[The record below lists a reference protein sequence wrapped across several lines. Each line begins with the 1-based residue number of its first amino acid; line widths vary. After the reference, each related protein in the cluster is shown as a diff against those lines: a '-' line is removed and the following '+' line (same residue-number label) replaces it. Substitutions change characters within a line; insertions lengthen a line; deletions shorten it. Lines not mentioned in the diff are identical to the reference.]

1 MTTLVAT
8 PMTTLAQVH
17 AMLPGSQLIHANG
30 QSASSISIDHV
41 GSDSR
46 QVRPGELFIALSGE
60 RFDAH
65 HFLGDVATA
74 GASGALISDKAA
86 CPENLA
92 AVCVKDVKQ
101 SLGELAKAWRAQFSI
116 PVALVTG
123 SNGKTTVKEM
133 IASIF
138 KAAVGEKCTLVTK
151 GNFNNDIGLPLT
163 LLRMRSTDRLAVI
176 ELGMNHPGETAELAV
191 IAQANIGLI
200 NNAQREHQEFMATVE
215 AVAQEH
221 ATALSSLPADG
232 VAVFPA
238 DSEFS
243 KVWYQAAAGRKV
255 IDFALTTDSAS
266 TKASVVGKLLASG
279 RIEIS
284 TDLGKFEVQL
294 NTLGSHNVRNAL
306 AASAVALGAGLSLE
320 QIKAGLE
327 SFVPVNGRM
336 QSKPLSVGR
345 TLIDDSYN
353 ANPDSVRAAID
364 ALKQSGNISW
374 LVLGDMGEV
383 GDQGP
388 AFHEEVGAYAAEQ
401 GISKLFAL
409 GEQCKFTVQGFNES
423 EKALA
428 TSRATHF
435 TTLDRLLEELNL
447 ALADHESS
455 KQMHLDIL
463 VKGSRFMRME
473 RVVQALLEEAKTC
486 S

>member
-1 MTTLVAT
+1 MST
-8 PMTTLAQVH
+8 PMTNLAQVH
-17 AMLPGSQLIHANG
+17 AMLPGSQLIHADKE
-30 QSASSISIDHV
+30 SAQAITISRI

-46 QVRPGELFIALSGE
+46 QIESGELFIALAGE

-65 HFLGDVATA
+65 DFLDDVIKA
-74 GASGALISDKAA
+74 GASAALISQKEK
-86 CPENLA
+86 CPTNLA
-92 AVCVKDVKQ
+92 AVCVQDVKQ
-101 SLGELAKAWRAQFSI
+101 GLGELAKAWRAQFSI

-138 KAAVGEKCTLVTK
+138 KVAAGEERTLVTK
-151 GNFNNDIGLPLT
+151 GNLNNDIGLPLT

-191 IAQANIGLI
+191 ITQANIALI

-215 AVAQEH
+215 AVANEH
-221 ATALSSLPADG
+221 AAALSSLPKDG

-243 KVWYQAAAGRKV
+243 DIWYQAAAGRKV
-255 IDFALTTDSAS
+255 IDFALSTNSTFASAS
-266 TKASVVGKLLASG
+266 VTGKLLLSG
-279 RIEIS
+279 KIEI
-284 TDLGKFEVQL
+284 TTELGKIEIQL

-306 AASAVALGAGLSLE
+306 AASAVAIGAGLSLE

-327 SFVPVNGRM
+327 LFVPVNGRM
-336 QSKPLSVGR
+336 QSKPLNTGR

-364 ALKQSGNISW
+364 VLKQSGNTSW

-388 AFHEEVGAYAAEQ
+388 SFHEEVGAYAAEQ
-401 GISKLFAL
+401 GVSKLFAL
-409 GEQCKFTVQGFNES
+409 GEQCKFAVQAFNES
-423 EKALA
+423 EKFSPA
-428 TSRATHF
+428 SSATHF
-435 TTLDRLLEELNL
+435 STLDQLLEELNE
-447 ALADHESS
+447 ALADQESS
-455 KQMHLDIL
+455 QQLHLDIL

>member
-1 MTTLVAT
+1 MSL

-17 AMLPGSQLIHANG
+17 AMLPGSKLIHASNE
-30 QSASSISIDHV
+30 SAQAINISRV

-46 QVRPGELFIALSGE
+46 QVQTGELFVALAGE

-65 HFLGDVATA
+65 DFLSELASA
-74 GASGALISDKAA
+74 GVSAALISNQEK
-86 CPENLA
+86 CPENLV
-92 AVCVKDVKQ
+92 AVCVDDTKQ
-101 SLGELAKAWRAQFSI
+101 SLGQLAKAWRSQFAI
-116 PVALVTG
+116 PVVLVTG
-123 SNGKTTVKEM
+123 SNGKTTAKEM

-138 KAAVGEKCTLVTK
+138 KAAAGEECTLVTK
-151 GNFNNDIGLPLT
+151 GNLNNDIGLPLT
-163 LLRMRSTDRLAVI
+163 LLRMRSSDRLAVV
-176 ELGMNHPGETAELAV
+176 ELGMNHPGETAELAA
-191 IAQANIGLI
+191 IAQANIALI

-215 AVAQEH
+215 AVAKEH
-221 ATALSSLPADG
+221 ASALSALPEDG
-232 VAVFPA
+232 IAVFPA

-243 KVWYQAAAGRKV
+243 DVWHQAAARRKV
-255 IDFALTTDSAS
+255 IDFVLSTDAS
-266 TKASVVGKLLASG
+266 LVKASVTGKLLPNG
-279 RIEIS
+279 RVEIA
-284 TDLGKFEVQL
+284 TELGKIEVQL

-306 AASAVALGAGLSLE
+306 AASAVALGARLSLE
-320 QIKAGLE
+320 NIKAGLE

-336 QSKPLSVGR
+336 QAKPLNSHC

-364 ALKQSGNISW
+364 ALKQSGNTSW

-383 GDQGP
+383 GNQGP

-401 GISKLFAL
+401 GVSKLFAL
-409 GEQCKFTVQGFNES
+409 GEQCKFAVQGFGQSQINQ
-423 EKALA
+423 AA
-428 TSRATHF
+428 GNAAHF
-435 TTLDRLLEELNL
+435 TTLDQLLEELNV
-447 ALADHESS
+447 ALAHQESS

>member
-1 MTTLVAT
+1 MSV
-8 PMTTLAQVH
+8 PMTSLARVH
-17 AMLPGSQLIHANG
+17 TMLPGSQLIHADAK
-30 QSASSISIDHV
+30 SAEGISISHV

-46 QVRPGELFIALSGE
+46 QIQSGELFIALSGE

-65 HFLGDVATA
+65 HFLGDVAAA
-74 GASGALISDKAA
+74 GASAALISNAQT
-86 CPENLA
+86 CPENLP
-92 AVCVKDVKQ
+92 AVCVQDVKQ
-101 SLGELAKAWRAQFSI
+101 GLGELAKAWRAQFSI

-138 KAAVGEKCTLVTK
+138 RAAVGDEGTLVTK

-176 ELGMNHPGETAELAV
+176 ELGMNHPGETTELAV
-191 IAQANIGLI
+191 IAQANIALI

-221 ATALSSLPADG
+221 ASALAVLPADG

-243 KVWYQAAAGRKV
+243 SVWRKAAAGRKV
-255 IDFALTTDSAS
+255 IDFALSIDSTLA
-266 TKASVVGKLLASG
+266 KATVTGKLLASG
-279 RIEIS
+279 KIDIS
-284 TDLGKFEVQL
+284 TELGKVEVQL

-320 QIKAGLE
+320 QIKVGLE
-327 SFVPVNGRM
+327 SFHPVNGRM
-336 QSKPLSVGR
+336 QSKPLDAGR

-364 ALKQSGNISW
+364 ALKQSGNVSW

-388 AFHEEVGAYAAEQ
+388 AFHKEVGAYAAEQ
-401 GISKLFAL
+401 GVSRLFAL
-409 GEQCKFTVQGFNES
+409 GEQCKFAVQGFNDS
-423 EKALA
+423 SKAHHA
-428 TSRATHF
+428 SGAAHF
-435 TTLDRLLEELNL
+435 TTLDQLLEGLNV
-447 ALADHESS
+447 ALADQESS
-455 KQMHLDIL
+455 KQLHLDIL

>member
-1 MTTLVAT
+1 MST

-17 AMLPGSQLIHANG
+17 AMLPGSQLIHADAK
-30 QSASSISIDHV
+30 SAEAISISHV

-46 QVRPGELFIALSGE
+46 QIQSGELFIALSGD

-65 HFLGDVATA
+65 DFLSDVATA
-74 GASGALISDKAA
+74 GASAALISHKEK
-86 CPENLA
+86 CPTNLP
-92 AVCVKDVKQ
+92 AVCVQDVKQ
-101 SLGELAKAWRAQFSI
+101 GLGELAKAWRAQFSI

-138 KAAVGEKCTLVTK
+138 KAAAGEECTLVTK

-176 ELGMNHPGETAELAV
+176 ELGMNHPGETAELAL
-191 IAQANIGLI
+191 IAQANIALI

-215 AVAQEH
+215 AVAKEH
-221 ATALSSLPADG
+221 ATALTALPADG

-243 KVWYQAAAGRKV
+243 SVWHQAAAGRKV
-255 IDFALTTDSAS
+255 IDFALSTESALV
-266 TKASVVGKLLASG
+266 KASVTGKLLASG
-279 RIEIS
+279 KIEIS
-284 TDLGKFEVQL
+284 TEFGRVEVQL
-294 NTLGSHNVRNAL
+294 NTLGNHNVRNAL

-320 QIKAGLE
+320 QIKVGLE

-336 QSKPLSVGR
+336 QAKPLNASR

-364 ALKQSGNISW
+364 ALKQSGNTSW
-374 LVLGDMGEV
+374 MVLGDMGEV

-409 GEQCKFTVQGFNES
+409 GEQCKFAVQGFNDS
-423 EKALA
+423 QKTQLA
-428 TSRATHF
+428 SSATHF
-435 TTLDRLLEELNL
+435 TTLDQLLEELNE
-447 ALADHESS
+447 ALADQESS
-455 KQMHLDIL
+455 TQLHLDIL

>member
-1 MTTLVAT
+1 MTTLT
-8 PMTTLAQVH
+8 QVH
-17 AMLPGSQLIHANG
+17 AMLPGSQLIHADAK
-30 QSASSISIDHV
+30 SAEGISISHV

-46 QVRPGELFIALSGE
+46 QIQSGELFIALSGD

-65 HFLGDVATA
+65 DFLGDVATA
-74 GASGALISDKAA
+74 GASAALISHEEK
-86 CPENLA
+86 CPSNLP
-92 AVCVKDVKQ
+92 AVCVQDVKQ
-101 SLGELAKAWRAQFSI
+101 GLGELAKAWRAQFSI

-138 KAAVGEKCTLVTK
+138 KAAAGEDRTLVTK

-176 ELGMNHPGETAELAV
+176 ELGMNHPGETAELAL
-191 IAQANIGLI
+191 IAQANIALI

-215 AVAQEH
+215 AVAKEH
-221 ATALSSLPADG
+221 ATALSALPEDG

-243 KVWYQAAAGRKV
+243 SVWHQAAAGRKV
-255 IDFALTTDSAS
+255 IDFALSADAALV
-266 TKASVVGKLLASG
+266 KASVTGKLLASG

-284 TDLGKFEVQL
+284 TELGRVELQL
-294 NTLGSHNVRNAL
+294 NTLGNHNVRNAL

-320 QIKAGLE
+320 QIKCGLE
-327 SFVPVNGRM
+327 SFSPVNGRM
-336 QSKPLSVGR
+336 QSKPLNAGR

-364 ALKQSGNISW
+364 ALKQSGNASW

-409 GEQCKFTVQGFNES
+409 GEQCKFAVQGFNDS
-423 EKALA
+423 QKNQLA
-428 TSRATHF
+428 SSATHF
-435 TTLDRLLEELNL
+435 TTLDQLLEELNE
-447 ALADHESS
+447 ALADQELGT
-455 KQMHLDIL
+455 QLHLDIL

>member
-1 MTTLVAT
+1 MST
-8 PMTTLAQVH
+8 PMTNLAQVH
-17 AMLPGSQLIHANG
+17 AMLPGSQLIHADKE
-30 QSASSISIDHV
+30 SAQAITISRI

-46 QVRPGELFIALSGE
+46 QIESGELFIALAGE

-65 HFLGDVATA
+65 DFLDDVIKA
-74 GASGALISDKAA
+74 GASAALISQKEK
-86 CPENLA
+86 CPTNLA
-92 AVCVKDVKQ
+92 AVCVQDVKQ
-101 SLGELAKAWRAQFSI
+101 GLGELAKAWRAQFSI

-138 KAAVGEKCTLVTK
+138 KVAAGEERTLVTK
-151 GNFNNDIGLPLT
+151 GNLNNDIGLPLT
-163 LLRMRSTDRLAVI
+163 LLRMRSTHRLAVI

-191 IAQANIGLI
+191 IAQANIAII

-215 AVAQEH
+215 AVAKEH
-221 ATALSSLPADG
+221 AAALSSLPKDG

-243 KVWYQAAAGRKV
+243 DVWYQAAAGRKV
-255 IDFALTTDSAS
+255 IDFALSTNSTFASAS
-266 TKASVVGKLLASG
+266 VTGKLLLSG
-279 RIEIS
+279 KIEI
-284 TDLGKFEVQL
+284 TTELGKIEIQL

-306 AASAVALGAGLSLE
+306 AASAVAIGAGLSLE

-327 SFVPVNGRM
+327 LFVPVNGRM
-336 QSKPLSVGR
+336 QSKPLNTGR

-364 ALKQSGNISW
+364 VLKQSGNTSW

-388 AFHEEVGAYAAEQ
+388 SFHEEVGAYAAEQ
-401 GISKLFAL
+401 GVSKLFAL
-409 GEQCKFTVQGFNES
+409 GEQCKFAVQAFNES
-423 EKALA
+423 EKFSPA
-428 TSRATHF
+428 SSATHF
-435 TTLDRLLEELNL
+435 STLDQLLEELNE
-447 ALADHESS
+447 ALADQESS
-455 KQMHLDIL
+455 QQLHLDIL

>member
-1 MTTLVAT
+1 MSA

-17 AMLPGSQLIHANG
+17 AMLPGSQLIHADAK
-30 QSASSISIDHV
+30 SVEAIAISRV

-46 QVRPGELFIALSGE
+46 QIQADELFIALSGD

-65 HFLGDVATA
+65 DFLGDVATA
-74 GASGALISDKAA
+74 GASAALISHKEK
-86 CPENLA
+86 CPTNLP
-92 AVCVKDVKQ
+92 AVCVQDVRQ
-101 SLGELAKAWRAQFSI
+101 GLGELAKAWRAQFSI

-138 KAAVGEKCTLVTK
+138 KSVAGEECTLVTK

-176 ELGMNHPGETAELAV
+176 ELGMNHPGETAELAH
-191 IAQANIGLI
+191 IAQANIALI

-215 AVAQEH
+215 AVAKEH
-221 ATALSSLPADG
+221 ATALSALPADG

-243 KVWYQAAAGRKV
+243 DVWYQAAAGRKV
-255 IDFALTTDSAS
+255 IDFALSSGPVLA
-266 TKASVVGKLLASG
+266 KASVTGKLLASG
-279 RIEIS
+279 RVEI
-284 TDLGKFEVQL
+284 TTELGKIEVQL

-306 AASAVALGAGLSLE
+306 AASAVALGAGLRLE

-327 SFVPVNGRM
+327 YFVPVNGRM
-336 QSKPLSVGR
+336 QSKPLNAVR

-364 ALKQSGNISW
+364 ALKQSGNTAW

-409 GEQCKFTVQGFNES
+409 GEQCKFAVQGFNDSRKTE
-423 EKALA
+423 LA
-428 TSRATHF
+428 SGATHF
-435 TTLDRLLEELNL
+435 TTLDQLLDELNV
-447 ALADHESS
+447 ALADEESG
-455 KQMHLDIL
+455 KQQHLDIL